1 MTADLLGGSQCVQ
14 QMDGNYVCCAHL
26 MVVGQAS
33 CDELQEHDPILQ
45 LYQNVIIWDVA
56 SKKKFIHW
64 K

>member
-33 CDELQEHDPILQ
+33 CDELQEHDPIL
-45 LYQNVIIWDVA
+45 
-56 SKKKFIHW
+56 
-64 K
+64 